1 MSRHVLTAV
10 AVAVFSFSV
19 LGPPVQAQDNLGFA
33 AYRTGKGVSP
43 QDSAKAFRW
52 YRLATEQ
59 GDASAQYFLG
69 VAYGTGKGVPQDFAE
84 SRRWF
89 RLAAE
94 QGLASAQ
101 YALGFIYTDG
111 VGVPQD
117 DAEAARWWRLAAA
130 QGHVGAQNNLDNL
143 INMHRTGLGV
153 PQYRL
158 AAEQGVARAQY
169 DLGRMYLTGEGVPR
183 DYVEAHMW
191 LNLAATNS
199 ISVVRERAVAERDR
213 VAELMTPADL
223 SEAQRRFQEWHA
235 AH

>member
-1 MSRHVLTAV
+1 MLTAV

-19 LGPPVQAQDNLGFA
+19 LDPPVQAQDNLGFA

-101 YALGFIYTDG
+101 YALGFIYSDG
-111 VGVPQD
+111 NGVPQD
-117 DAEAARWWRLAAA
+117 DAEAARWF
-130 QGHVGAQNNLDNL
+130 
-143 INMHRTGLGV
+143 
-153 PQYRL
+153 RL
-158 AAEQGVARAQY
+158 AAEQGHARAQGT
-169 DLGRMYLTGEGVPR
+169 LGAIYHTGKGVPR
-183 DYVEAHMW
+183 DDIEAHMW
-191 LNLAATNS
+191 LNLAVSRSSGADRELW
-199 ISVVRERAVAERDR
+199 VAARERVAG
-213 VAELMTPADL
+213 LLLTPADL
-223 SEAQRRFQEWHA
+223 SEAQRLAREWNA
-235 AH
+235 AHPVP